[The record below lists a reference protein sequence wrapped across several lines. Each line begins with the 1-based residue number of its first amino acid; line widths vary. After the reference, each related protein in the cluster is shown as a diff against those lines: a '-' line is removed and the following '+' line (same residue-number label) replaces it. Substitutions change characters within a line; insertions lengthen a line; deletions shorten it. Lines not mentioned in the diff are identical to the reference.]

1 MNIIRK
7 NTTKKSLFWPKYCE
21 AKESI
26 NKNDTIY
33 IVPIDLRFNHIEI
46 RDIYE

>member
-1 MNIIRK
+1 MK
-7 NTTKKSLFWPKYCE
+7 DCE

-26 NKNDTIY
+26 NKDDTIE

-46 RDIYE
+46 WNIHVKTHIKCSWH